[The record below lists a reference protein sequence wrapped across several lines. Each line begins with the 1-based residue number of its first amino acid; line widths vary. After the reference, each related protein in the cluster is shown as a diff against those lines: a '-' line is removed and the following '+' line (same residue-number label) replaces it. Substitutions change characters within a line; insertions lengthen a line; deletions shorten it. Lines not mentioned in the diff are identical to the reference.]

1 MKKKKVLIG
10 SITENKYSP
19 ITTITK
25 TIISSSVLSKQYS
38 FVPHKSLRKHGRS
51 KLAKFTLVNMYYF
64 FAHFIKW
71 GYELITFRPDIVHYP
86 LTSYWNSEKSIAFL
100 SVAGWFGSKKI
111 AHLHGGAYLEFWK
124 SIPKWRHRL
133 NRRHLNKLDALIVAS
148 RFWKEGLRNE
158 CNLTMPIFV
167 IPNPISSQF
176 SHGIREYSYTTDS
189 NSILF
194 IGRLDEEKG
203 IFDLVRAFGMIKNSN
218 DCDLILAGQIFKQ
231 NALEDILQ
239 LIENYGC
246 SNRVRIYSDF
256 TEEEKIEYFKQCTIF
271 VLPSHHENFPLVSI
285 EAAAAG
291 VPMILTPVGALP
303 EYFLEEA
310 AVFVEP
316 NNPAELA
323 DTIVNLLRD
332 TERRLELARNARKV
346 FTSKLSRERIIHKLD
361 EVYQFVCR

>member
-1 MKKKKVLIG
+1 M
-10 SITENKYSP
+10 YSP

-25 TIISSSVLSKQYS
+25 TIISSSILSKQYS
-38 FVPHKSLRKHGRS
+38 FVPHKSFRKHGKS
-51 KLAKFTLVNMYYF
+51 KLATISLTNMYYF

-71 GYELITFRPDIVHYP
+71 VYKLIIFRPDIVHYP

-124 SIPKWRHRL
+124 SIPKWRQRL
-133 NRRHLNKLDALIVAS
+133 NRSQLNKLDALLVAS
-148 RFWKEGLRNE
+148 CFWKEGLRKE

-167 IPNPISSQF
+167 IPNPISNRFSQ
-176 SHGIREYSYTTDS
+176 GIREYSYTTDS

-203 IFDLVRAFGMIKNSN
+203 IFDLIRAFGMIKDSIE
-218 DCDLILAGQIFKQ
+218 CDLILAGQVFKK
-231 NALEDILQ
+231 NVLEDIMQ
-239 LIENYGC
+239 LIKNNEC
-246 SNRVRIYSDF
+246 CRRVHIYSDF
-256 TEEEKIEYFKQCTIF
+256 TEEEKIGYFKQCSIF

-291 VPMILTPVGALP
+291 VPMILTSVGALP
-303 EYFLEEA
+303 EYFIEDA

-323 DTIVNLLRD
+323 ETIMNLLKD
-332 TERRLELARNARKV
+332 TERRLELAENARKV
-346 FTSKLSRERIIHKLD
+346 FATKLSRERIICILD
-361 EVYQFVCR
+361 KVYQFVCK